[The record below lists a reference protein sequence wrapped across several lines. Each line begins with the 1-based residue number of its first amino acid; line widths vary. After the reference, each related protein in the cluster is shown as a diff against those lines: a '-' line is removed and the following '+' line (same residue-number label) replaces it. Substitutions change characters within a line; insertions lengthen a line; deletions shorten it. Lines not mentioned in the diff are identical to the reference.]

1 MVEHEVKLFG
11 AALNGT
17 VSPAPLLLARKDP
30 DFLKTMLREVRTASG
45 RQDLL
50 KTKVNEGT
58 AASPALLYQPVQR
71 VMHMALMEAFCAVP
85 GNPRLDSTK
94 IDSAGVVIRRVPVKP
109 NPKTGI
115 LEPDFQTTVREAW
128 MQSPQGGVG
137 WIKLNAVQQ
146 KLDPDPKRRKL
157 LHTGQSYLDQVLQ
170 DKLQGPSA
178 SEAVSPAF
186 PAPPDVCADA
196 TKTLI
201 FALLPLSSSELSGP
215 PTQLVDD
222 SALKQHIPVF
232 LKKGNKM
239 APLAGKTITSDYV
252 SEGFLRASPLSTT
265 DQSQFKTFLTLLTM
279 MAIEFG
285 IFEPDATN
293 ESKTL
298 LTRLNGFS
306 VTFQDQNKKTT
317 RHQPLGDFLH
327 HAKAVLLDHDPK
339 NPSSSLVMPT
349 AWPDVGDHENG
360 IFTDVKNAV
369 QKSVSVTRQNTGRFQ
384 NPERVYQL
392 RAFIRVKHDENC
404 PPEIVW
410 SDPSSYFKIAAWY
423 DGPGVPTPPVVLP
436 DLSDRNA
443 LKKLKPNV
451 SFGVPASLANAMQ
464 GASLD
469 DLMKGKA
476 GGGSGNLDW
485 ICGFNIPIIT
495 ICAFFVLN
503 IFLSLLNIV
512 FFWLPFVKICIPIPK
527 GTLNSE

>member
-50 KTKVNEGT
+50 KTKVDDGT
-58 AASPALLYQPVQR
+58 ATSPALLYQPVQR

-85 GNPRLDSTK
+85 GNPRLDAKK
-94 IDSAGVVIRRVPVKP
+94 IDSAGVVIRRVPVS
-109 NPKTGI
+109 GGR
-115 LEPDFQTTVREAW
+115 PDFQSSMREAW

-137 WIKLNAVQQ
+137 WIKLNAAQQ

-170 DKLQGPSA
+170 DKLQGASA

-196 TKTLI
+196 TKTLL
-201 FALLPLSSSELSGP
+201 FALLPLSSSEMSSSSP
-215 PTQLVDD
+215 PQLFDD
-222 SALKQHIPVF
+222 AALKEHIPVL

-239 APLAGKTITSDYV
+239 APLAGKRITSDYG
-252 SEGFLRASPLSTT
+252 SENFLRANLSAT
-265 DQSQFKTFLTLLTM
+265 DQSQFKVFLTLLNTLV
-279 MAIEFG
+279 IEFS
-285 IFEPDATN
+285 IFDATKD
-293 ESKTL
+293 ESRALRDTL
-298 LTRLNGFS
+298 YQLS
-306 VTFQDQNKKTT
+306 VTYQNPNTKTKS
-317 RHQPLGDFLH
+317 QQALGDFLSG
-327 HAKAVLLDHDPK
+327 AKSVLLDHDPAKPPEPLTMPDFWPEITGQMEQEILNAMK
-339 NPSSSLVMPT
+339 NVVRRNLSEIP
-349 AWPDVGDHENG
+349 
-360 IFTDVKNAV
+360 
-369 QKSVSVTRQNTGRFQ
+369 KSRGRFQ

-392 RAFIRVKHDENC
+392 QAFIRVKHDENC

-527 GTLNSE
+527 GTLNSD

>member
-17 VSPAPLLLARKDP
+17 VNPAPLLLARKDP

-50 KTKVNEGT
+50 KTKVDDGT
-58 AASPALLYQPVQR
+58 ATSPALLYQPVQR
-71 VMHMALMEAFCAVP
+71 VMHMALLEAFCAVP
-85 GNPRLDSTK
+85 GNPRLDPTK
-94 IDSAGVVIRRVPVKP
+94 IDSAGVVIRRVPVSGGK
-109 NPKTGI
+109 
-115 LEPDFQTTVREAW
+115 PDFQSSMREAW

-137 WIKLNAVQQ
+137 WFKLNATQQ
-146 KLDPDPKRRKL
+146 KLDPDPKRRKP

-170 DKLQGPSA
+170 DKLQGASA

-215 PTQLVDD
+215 PAQLADD

-252 SEGFLRASPLSTT
+252 SEGFLRATLNTT
-265 DQSQFKTFLTLLTM
+265 DQSQFKIFLTLLTM

-293 ESKTL
+293 ESKAL
-298 LTRLNGFS
+298 LTVLNKFL
-306 VTFQDQNKKTT
+306 VTFQNQNKQTT
-317 RHQPLGDFLH
+317 RHQPLGAFLH
-327 HAKAVLLDHDPK
+327 DAKAVLLDHDPK

-349 AWPDVGDHENG
+349 SWPDVGDGEKD
-360 IFTDVKNAV
+360 IFTAVKNAV
-369 QKSVSVTRQNTGRFQ
+369 QKSLSETRQNTGRFQ

-410 SDPSSYFKIAAWY
+410 GDPSSYFKIAAWY
-423 DGPGVPTPPVVLP
+423 DGPGVPAPPVVLP

-451 SFGVPASLANAMQ
+451 SFGVPASLFNAMQ

-527 GTLNSE
+527 GTLNSD